1 MAEYNFKKRINFN
14 GQSLVEIIIAMA
26 IGTILIGAS
35 VGSIVLLLKYNLNTK
50 TVQIASSLNR
60 QIMDDIRSISESDWL
75 LIFNKN
81 KGASNQYYLSSSTRQ
96 IVSGVETL
104 TVENRS
110 FSRYFYIDNV
120 NRVGGNITETGGVDD
135 PSTQKITAI
144 VQWGGG
150 GNIKEVQY
158 LTRFRNTVFVQT
170 DWSDGFNQENF
181 ATTSVGTII
190 NGKFATSSSNI
201 DFSSTPGS
209 IRLILP

>member
-1 MAEYNFKKRINFN
+1 MAEYNNIK

-60 QIMDDIRSISESDWL
+60 QMMDDIRSISESDWL
-75 LIFNKN
+75 NIYNKN
-81 KGASNQYYLSSSTRQ
+81 KGVSNQYYISSSTRQ
-96 IVSGVETL
+96 IVSGAESL
-104 TVENRS
+104 IIEGRQ
-110 FSRYFYIDNV
+110 FSRYFYIENV
-120 NRVGGNITETGGVDD
+120 SRDAGNNIEVIYNSVNDD
-135 PSTQKITAI
+135 PSTQKIAVI

-158 LTRFRNTVFVQT
+158 LTRFRNAVFVQT
-170 DWSDGFNQENF
+170 DWSGGFNQEIF
-181 ATTSVGTII
+181 ATTSAGTII

>member
-1 MAEYNFKKRINFN
+1 MPMAEYNNIK
-14 GQSLVEIIIAMA
+14 GQSLIEIIIAMA

-60 QIMDDIRSISESDWL
+60 QMMDDIRSISESDWL
-75 LIFNKN
+75 NIYNKN
-81 KGASNQYYLSSSTRQ
+81 KGVSNQYYISSSTRQ
-96 IVSGVETL
+96 IVSGAESL
-104 TVENRS
+104 IIEGRQ
-110 FSRYFYIDNV
+110 FSRYFYIENV
-120 NRVGGNITETGGVDD
+120 SRDAGNNIEVIYNSVNDD

-158 LTRFRNTVFVQT
+158 LTRFRNAVFVQT
-170 DWSDGFNQENF
+170 DWSGGFNQDIF
-181 ATTSVGTII
+181 ATTSAGVII
-190 NGKFATSSSNI
+190 NGKFATSSVNI